1 MNHEQDWHSAI
12 VARALPCSTNN
23 RFNRFFAS
31 FEISW
36 KYSSGNEKS
45 HFKMFAVVSSTE
57 SSKNGETPLKNT
69 YNKTPKHQQSAQE
82 KWAFIS
88 VLLKESTHRKKG
100 ELPVAVPN
108 AVCPITTSGAENSR
122 FDGGRMVFRLIAVNA
137 SPKSINFN
145 CGFCNIE
152 RAVEL

>member
-88 VLLKESTHRKKG
+88 VLLKESTHKKTVNYR
-100 ELPVAVPN
+100 LPCLMQCVQSQLQVLRTPD
-108 AVCPITTSGAENSR
+108 SMEEEWYS
-122 FDGGRMVFRLIAVNA
+122 D
-137 SPKSINFN
+137 
-145 CGFCNIE
+145 
-152 RAVEL
+152 